1 MQLERIDALAT
12 AQHGVISQPCSGL
25 SRSSWYR
32 AIAAGQLDQLHPG
45 VARLRGTPDTREQ
58 RIMAAV
64 LAVGTGALASH
75 RSAAHLWGITR
86 PLDDP
91 VDVIIT
97 GRRRLPSLAGVAIH
111 RPKDL
116 ERLVPQRRSGIA
128 CTNILRT
135 ILDLGAV
142 DPTAVG
148 DAIGH
153 ALTNGLSTL
162 GAFDSVVIQHSEHG
176 RAGIVALRHAV
187 ADWSIDRKP
196 TDSTLETA
204 MHRLIAQYGLPP
216 VEFHPVICGYEVD
229 FRVCGAPII
238 LECDGW
244 TYHGLQTFDVRTRPR
259 ARRRPRRRRVD
270 RDSLHLPSDHDAAEG
285 DRRPDR
291 RRSRPL
297 DLTLPRAL
305 HDPSAM
311 SSGNRDASRT
321 NRVGRPVER
330 VAH

>member
-1 MQLERIDALAT
+1 VQLERIDALAT

-97 GRRRLPSLAGVAIH
+97 GRRRLPGLAGVAIH

-229 FRVCGAPII
+229 FRVCDAPII

-244 TYHGLQTFDVRTRPR
+244 TYHGL
-259 ARRRPRRRRVD
+259 
-270 RDSLHLPSDHDAAEG
+270 
-285 DRRPDR
+285 
-291 RRSRPL
+291 RRSTFER
-297 DLTLPRAL
+297 DRE
-305 HDPSAM
+305 
-311 SSGNRDASRT
+311 RDADLAAAGWIVLRFT
-321 NRVGRPVER
+321 YRAITMRPKATADR
-330 VAH
+330 IAAAVARWT